1 MHMLFT
7 ILQFV
12 GNICYNKVE
21 DDKISSIIIFYNIE
35 EAIV

>member
-7 ILQFV
+7 VLQLI
-12 GNICYNKVE
+12 GNIYYNKVE
-21 DDKISSIIIFYNIE
+21 DDKISNIIIFYNIE

>member
-21 DDKISSIIIFYNIE
+21 DDKISNIIIFYNIE